1 MGEKELI
8 QRIRDREEQ
17 GAEDLLRHYGPLMRY
32 IIEPILASPQDREEC
47 LSEAAMRVWDGI
59 GGYDPDRGSWTAWL
73 TAVTRNTALN
83 RLRKSCRGTEA
94 LSEHT
99 PAPEPP
105 PEEALLERE
114 RREELRQA
122 IARLPE
128 KDLRLFYRKYYYMQ
142 STEQIAAE
150 LGLTPRAVEGRLYRI
165 RERLRKQLG
174 GDGHGRT

>member
-1 MGEKELI
+1 MGEKEI
-8 QRIRDREEQ
+8 IERIRNREEQ
-17 GAEDLLRHYGPLMRY
+17 GAEDLLLHYGPLMRY

-83 RLRKSCRGTEA
+83 RLRKNRRGTEE

-99 PAPEPP
+99 PATEPP

-114 RREELRQA
+114 LREELRQA

-174 GDGHGRT
+174 GDGHGWT

>member
-8 QRIRDREEQ
+8 ARIRDREEQ

-83 RLRKSCRGTEA
+83 RLRKDRRGTETA
-94 LSEHT
+94 WGAPDAET
-99 PAPEPP
+99 PPGTG
-105 PEEALLERE
+105 
-114 RREELRQA
+114 RR
-122 IARLPE
+122 
-128 KDLRLFYRKYYYMQ
+128 
-142 STEQIAAE
+142 
-150 LGLTPRAVEGRLYRI
+150 LG
-165 RERLRKQLG
+165 
-174 GDGHGRT
+174 